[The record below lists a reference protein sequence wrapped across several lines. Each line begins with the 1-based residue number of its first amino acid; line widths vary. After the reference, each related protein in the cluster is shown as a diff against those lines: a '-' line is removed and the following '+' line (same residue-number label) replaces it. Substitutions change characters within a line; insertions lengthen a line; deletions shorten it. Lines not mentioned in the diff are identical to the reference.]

1 MKKVSNGLKLIMAFV
16 VIVVAAVYYYIK
28 LPAINIHSQGF
39 WGFIIFVMIIITIA
53 QWIMNH
59 KEGSTRYKDI
69 NNNTIKVPHF
79 EFKTKAGSIIFKV
92 LLNVT
97 IAFVVVYVVGNV
109 LSSPIINAAK
119 YLSVLQKREEDI
131 SRWKD
136 EGYAL
141 YARIL
146 GFRRQSSPLLSCL
159 HKKSSIRA

>member
-1 MKKVSNGLKLIMAFV
+1 
-16 VIVVAAVYYYIK
+16 
-28 LPAINIHSQGF
+28 
-39 WGFIIFVMIIITIA
+39 
-53 QWIMNH
+53 MNH

-119 YLSVLQKREEDI
+119 YRNLLTVENRSFTDDIREVSYDQI
-131 SRWKD
+131 
-136 EGYAL
+136 
-141 YARIL
+141 
-146 GFRRQSSPLLSCL
+146 PLLDKESASIIGTRVMGTMVDIVSYVLIAFAAISLVVSSVMISIITYVSVIERTKEIGILRSIGARKKDCL
-159 HKKSSIRA
+159 AKLRI

>member
-59 KEGSTRYKDI
+59 KEGSTRYKYI

-97 IAFVVVYVVGNV
+97 PSVA
-109 LSSPIINAAK
+109 LSRSAA
-119 YLSVLQKREEDI
+119 LMCFL
-131 SRWKD
+131 
-136 EGYAL
+136 
-141 YARIL
+141 
-146 GFRRQSSPLLSCL
+146 
-159 HKKSSIRA
+159 

>member
-69 NNNTIKVPHF
+69 NNNTIKAT
-79 EFKTKAGSIIFKV
+79 EIYK
-92 LLNVT
+92 
-97 IAFVVVYVVGNV
+97 
-109 LSSPIINAAK
+109 
-119 YLSVLQKREEDI
+119 
-131 SRWKD
+131 
-136 EGYAL
+136 
-141 YARIL
+141 
-146 GFRRQSSPLLSCL
+146 
-159 HKKSSIRA
+159 

>member
-69 NNNTIKVPHF
+69 NNNTIKVL
-79 EFKTKAGSIIFKV
+79 ILNLRLRQVV
-92 LLNVT
+92 L
-97 IAFVVVYVVGNV
+97 
-109 LSSPIINAAK
+109 
-119 YLSVLQKREEDI
+119 YLRCFLMLRLHLL
-131 SRWKD
+131 
-136 EGYAL
+136 L
-141 YARIL
+141 YM
-146 GFRRQSSPLLSCL
+146 
-159 HKKSSIRA
+159 

>member
-119 YLSVLQKREEDI
+119 YRNLLTVENRSFTDDIRKFRMTRFHCLIRSQLQ
-131 SRWKD
+131 
-136 EGYAL
+136 
-141 YARIL
+141 
-146 GFRRQSSPLLSCL
+146 
-159 HKKSSIRA
+159 